1 MTFTIPSFHLSS
13 IGPWLTLTVT
23 AILILVLDA
32 LSPKGRKVCF
42 SWLALAGLVVAAFQT
57 IGLWGSTGTDFAR
70 MVYLDNFAF
79 FFYLIFILGAALTVL
94 ISRQYLEDYG
104 KNMGEYY
111 ALILFATLGMML
123 MAAGSHLIMIFLG
136 LEIMSIAVYVLAGLF
151 REDLRSNEAALKYHI
166 LGSFSSAFLLFG
178 MAMLYGASGGTLF
191 LDDLPLRLGAD
202 PAMAPLVLLGV
213 GLLIVGFG
221 FKVAAAP

>member
-1 MTFTIPSFHLSS
+1 MTFILPSFHLSS

-42 SWLALAGLVVAAFQT
+42 SWLALAGLAVAAFQT

-104 KNMGEYY
+104 KNMSEYY
-111 ALILFATLGMML
+111 ALILFATVGMML
-123 MAAGSHLIMIFLG
+123 MAAGAHLIMIFLG
-136 LEIMSIAVYVLAGLF
+136 LEILSLI
-151 REDLRSNEAALKYHI
+151 HI
-166 LGSFSSAFLLFG
+166 SS
-178 MAMLYGASGGTLF
+178 
-191 LDDLPLRLGAD
+191 PR
-202 PAMAPLVLLGV
+202 
-213 GLLIVGFG
+213 
-221 FKVAAAP
+221 

>member
-1 MTFTIPSFHLSS
+1 MTFTIPSFQLSS

-42 SWLALAGLVVAAFQT
+42 SWLALAGLAVAALQT
-57 IGLWGSTGTDFAR
+57 IGLWGTSGTDFAR
-70 MVYLDNFAF
+70 MVYLDNFAC

-111 ALILFATLGMML
+111 ALILFIVWIG
-123 MAAGSHLIMIFLG
+123 
-136 LEIMSIAVYVLAGLF
+136 VYP
-151 REDLRSNEAALKYHI
+151 S
-166 LGSFSSAFLLFG
+166 
-178 MAMLYGASGGTLF
+178 TF
-191 LDDLPLRLGAD
+191 LDKTRASTENFL
-202 PAMAPLVLLGV
+202 AMMEKAKTTQVSQSHV
-213 GLLIVGFG
+213 
-221 FKVAAAP
+221 FKGEAQ